1 MGKQHIFHP
10 QLCIDYISNNMLM
23 WNDIYYIPLEIIKE
37 LSMPVINVGPFG
49 RDLHKY
55 TERVW
60 KEDLFYKTP
69 QLIDLVV
76 RNMLNN

>member
-1 MGKQHIFHP
+1 MFVSDQED
-10 QLCIDYISNNMLM
+10 IDYISNNMLM

-55 TERVW
+55 TERVL

-76 RNMLNN
+76 RNILNS